1 MKRRALFASLAI
13 VLLSTGVALA
23 ATGFQVK
30 PSEYDPAK
38 TFLVQA
44 EWLEGI
50 GCPTGAKVSAD
61 GTTTTPYTDAACP
74 TGDATDSHNQGLLL
88 AKTGPT
94 GNWASAGAQLTGV
107 KGTVLTELGYD
118 LRKPASAVDVR
129 GSHCGAGSP
138 RFNIVTSDGASYF
151 LGCNSPAAVSAGVGT
166 GWLRLRWGGAVPL
179 LAYTPGG
186 VLTNITGKTVDT
198 IEIVLDEGQDTA
210 PDNFGL
216 AVVDNIDVNGTLVGD
231 GQNGRGNGNGHGDN
245 EHNGNN
251 GNDDQG
257 DD

>member
-44 EWLEGI
+44 EWLDGI

-74 TGDATDSHNQGLLL
+74 TGDATDMHNQGLLL

-94 GNWASAGAQLTGV
+94 TNYASAGAQLTGA
-107 KGTVLTELGYD
+107 KGTILSELGYD
-118 LRKPASAVDVR
+118 LRKPVSAVDPR

-138 RFNIVTSDGASYF
+138 RFNIVTSDGTTYF
-151 LGCNSPAAVSAGVGT
+151 LGCNSPAAVSTGAGT
-166 GWLRLRWGGAVPL
+166 GWLRLRWGGTVPL
-179 LAYTPGG
+179 LAYNGN
-186 VLTNITGKTVDT
+186 VLTNITGKTVDS
-198 IEIVLDEGQDTA
+198 IEIVLDEGQDIG

-216 AVVDNIDVNGTLVGD
+216 AVVDNIDVNGRLVGA
-231 GQNGRGNGNGHGDN
+231 GQNGRGKSNRHDDN

-251 GNDDQG
+251 GDDDQG